1 MSVEQQISERRRTI
15 PWAALAAG
23 SALSAGIAIVANVL
37 IRAIFLAAF
46 DISDDFDPLASVAM
60 IFPATIIGVGL
71 AALVFALIIRMR
83 SQPVR
88 DFQIVALAALALSA
102 LPIIGEWSSNDAAGG
117 AAISALALM
126 HIATAAAV
134 LVVLVP
140 FVRRRLSTE
149 S

>member
-1 MSVEQQISERRRTI
+1 M
-15 PWAALAAG
+15 
-23 SALSAGIAIVANVL
+23 ANILV
-37 IRAIFLAAF
+37 RAIFLAAF
-46 DISDDFDPLASVAM
+46 DISDDFEPLASVAM

-71 AALVFALIIRMR
+71 AALVFALIIRIR

-102 LPIIGEWSSNDAAGG
+102 LPIIGEWSSNDDASG
-117 AAISALALM
+117 AAILALALM

-140 FVRRRLSTE
+140 FVRRRLFAE
-149 S
+149 G